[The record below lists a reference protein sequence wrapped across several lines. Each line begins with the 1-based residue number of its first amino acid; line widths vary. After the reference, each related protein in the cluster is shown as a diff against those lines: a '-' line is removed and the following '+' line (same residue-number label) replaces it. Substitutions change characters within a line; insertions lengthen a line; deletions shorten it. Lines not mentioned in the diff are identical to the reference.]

1 MNQNQKI
8 INILEYCYVIIGN
21 SYWLFK
27 TGSIELFVQLKN
39 STRDKEKE
47 NDENPFFSIENDSI
61 EIKNTFVDKICKYA
75 KEKWLEKKN
84 LTNLVHTMAILMF
97 LCEINKFIMTRC
109 FVDNKQH
116 W

>member
-1 MNQNQKI
+1 MVKI
-8 INILEYCYVIIGN
+8 H
-21 SYWLFK
+21 
-27 TGSIELFVQLKN
+27 
-39 STRDKEKE
+39 
-47 NDENPFFSIENDSI
+47 FFSIENDSI
-61 EIKNTFVDKICKYA
+61 KIKKNTFVDKICKYA

-116 W
+116 